1 MPKHILSYFLV
12 LIRYRKINNL
22 IFAEYLK
29 KRMSDIKVKQVLNS
43 SDLEL
48 FIKFPMELYKGN
60 PYYVPPLINEEK
72 SIWVKEENP
81 ALQYSEA
88 AQFLAY
94 KGENIVGR
102 IAVMINHKEEKD
114 LGIRKVRFGWLD
126 FINDIEVSKLLINT
140 AIEYAKSKG
149 ISKIEGPMGFT
160 NLDKA
165 GMLTKG
171 FDKLATM
178 IGIYNYDYYPKH
190 MEQLGLVKEKEWV
203 EFEINFP
210 DTLPDKV
217 EKFSNLI
224 AEKYELKL
232 VKFKSKKD
240 ILPLVEPMFK
250 LLDDTY
256 KHLSTYT
263 PITQEQIKHYKEKYF
278 KFIDKDYIVCI
289 KDKYGSLIS
298 FAITMPS
305 YSKALQKAKGK
316 LFPFGWWHLL
326 NAGKKNDRANFYL
339 IGIHPQYQKRGI
351 TAIIF
356 KEIYETFKKKGVK
369 FLETNPELEE
379 NASIQALWQD
389 YHPTNHKRRRT
400 YSLEIK

>member
-1 MPKHILSYFLV
+1 
-12 LIRYRKINNL
+12 
-22 IFAEYLK
+22 
-29 KRMSDIKVKQVLNS
+29 MSDIKVKQVLNS

-94 KGENIVGR
+94 KGKNIVGR
-102 IAVMINHKEEKD
+102 IAVMINHKEEKE
-114 LGIRKVRFGWLD
+114 LSIRKVRFGWLD
-126 FINDIEVSKLLINT
+126 FIDDIEVSKTLIDT

-171 FDKLATM
+171 FDKLVTM
-178 IGIYNYDYYPKH
+178 IGIYNFDYYPKH

-217 EKFSNLI
+217 EKFSKLI
-224 AEKYELKL
+224 AEKYELEL

-289 KDKYGSLIS
+289 KDRYGSLVS

-339 IGIHPQYQKRGI
+339 IGIHPQYQKRGV

>member
-1 MPKHILSYFLV
+1 
-12 LIRYRKINNL
+12 
-22 IFAEYLK
+22 
-29 KRMSDIKVKQVLNS
+29 MSDIKVKQVLNS

-72 SIWVKEENP
+72 SIWMKEENP

-102 IAVMINHKEEKD
+102 IAVMINHKEEKE

-126 FINDIEVSKLLINT
+126 FINDIEVSKSLINT

-178 IGIYNYDYYPKH
+178 IGIYNFDYYPKH

-210 DTLPDKV
+210 DTLSDKV
-217 EKFSNLI
+217 EKFSKLI
-224 AEKYELKL
+224 AEKYELEL
-232 VKFKSKKD
+232 VKFKAKKD
-240 ILPLVEPMFK
+240 ILPLVDSMFK

-256 KHLSTYT
+256 KNLSTYT
-263 PITQEQIKHYKEKYF
+263 PITEEQIKHYKEKYF

-289 KDKYGSLIS
+289 KDKSGSLIS

-339 IGIHPQYQKRGI
+339 IGIHPQYQKRGV

-389 YHPTNHKRRRT
+389 YNPINHKRRRT

>member
-1 MPKHILSYFLV
+1 
-12 LIRYRKINNL
+12 
-22 IFAEYLK
+22 
-29 KRMSDIKVKQVLNS
+29 MSDIKVKQVLNS

-102 IAVMINHKEEKD
+102 IAVMINHKEEKE

-126 FINDIEVSKLLINT
+126 FIDDIEVSKALINT

-178 IGIYNYDYYPKH
+178 IGIYNFDYYPKH

-224 AEKYELKL
+224 AEKHELEL

-240 ILPLVEPMFK
+240 ILPLVEPMFN

>member
-1 MPKHILSYFLV
+1 
-12 LIRYRKINNL
+12 
-22 IFAEYLK
+22 
-29 KRMSDIKVKQVLNS
+29 MSDIKVKQVLNS

-102 IAVMINHKEEKD
+102 IAVMINHKEEKE

-126 FINDIEVSKLLINT
+126 FINDIEVSKSLINT
-140 AIEYAKSKG
+140 AIEYANSKG

-178 IGIYNYDYYPKH
+178 IGIYNFDYYPKH

-217 EKFSNLI
+217 EKFSRLI
-224 AEKYELKL
+224 AEKYELEL
-232 VKFKSKKD
+232 VKFKAKKD
-240 ILPLVEPMFK
+240 ILPLVDSMFK

-256 KHLSTYT
+256 KNLSTYT
-263 PITQEQIKHYKEKYF
+263 PITEEQIKHYKEKYF

-289 KDKYGSLIS
+289 KDKSGSLIS

-339 IGIHPQYQKRGI
+339 IGIHPQYQKRGV

-389 YHPTNHKRRRT
+389 YNPINHKRRRT

>member
-1 MPKHILSYFLV
+1 
-12 LIRYRKINNL
+12 
-22 IFAEYLK
+22 
-29 KRMSDIKVKQVLNS
+29 MSDIKVKQVLNS

-72 SIWVKEENP
+72 SIWMKEENP

-102 IAVMINHKEEKD
+102 IAVMINHKEEKE

-126 FINDIEVSKLLINT
+126 FIDDIEVSKSLINT

-178 IGIYNYDYYPKH
+178 IGIYNFDYYPKH

-217 EKFSNLI
+217 EKFSKLI
-224 AEKYELKL
+224 AEKYELEL
-232 VKFKSKKD
+232 VKFKAKKD
-240 ILPLVEPMFK
+240 ILPLVDSMFK

-256 KHLSTYT
+256 KNLSTYT
-263 PITQEQIKHYKEKYF
+263 PITEEQIKHYKEKYF

-289 KDKYGSLIS
+289 KDKSGSLIS

-339 IGIHPQYQKRGI
+339 IGIHPQYQKRGV

-389 YHPTNHKRRRT
+389 YNPINHKRRRT

>member
-1 MPKHILSYFLV
+1 
-12 LIRYRKINNL
+12 
-22 IFAEYLK
+22 
-29 KRMSDIKVKQVLNS
+29 MSDIKVKQVLNS

-102 IAVMINHKEEKD
+102 IAVMINHKEEKE

-126 FINDIEVSKLLINT
+126 FIDDIEVSKTLINT

-178 IGIYNYDYYPKH
+178 IGIYNFDYYPKH

-224 AEKYELKL
+224 AEKYELEL

>member
-1 MPKHILSYFLV
+1 
-12 LIRYRKINNL
+12 
-22 IFAEYLK
+22 
-29 KRMSDIKVKQVLNS
+29 MSDIKVKQVLNS

-126 FINDIEVSKLLINT
+126 FIDDIEVSKALIDN

-224 AEKYELKL
+224 AEKYELEL

-316 LFPFGWWHLL
+316 LFPFGWWYLL

-339 IGIHPQYQKRGI
+339 IGIHPQYQKRGV

-379 NASIQALWQD
+379 NARIQALWQD

>member
-1 MPKHILSYFLV
+1 
-12 LIRYRKINNL
+12 
-22 IFAEYLK
+22 
-29 KRMSDIKVKQVLNS
+29 MSNIKVKQVLNS

-72 SIWVKEENP
+72 SIWMKEENP

-102 IAVMINHKEEKD
+102 IAVMINHKEEKE

-126 FINDIEVSKLLINT
+126 FINDIEVSKSLINT
-140 AIEYAKSKG
+140 AIEYANSKG

-178 IGIYNYDYYPKH
+178 IGIYNFDYYPKH

-217 EKFSNLI
+217 EKFSRLI
-224 AEKYELKL
+224 AEKYELEL
-232 VKFKSKKD
+232 VKFKAKKD
-240 ILPLVEPMFK
+240 ILPLVDSMFK

-256 KHLSTYT
+256 KNLSTYT
-263 PITQEQIKHYKEKYF
+263 PITEEQIKHYKEKYF

-289 KDKYGSLIS
+289 KDKSGSLIS

-339 IGIHPQYQKRGI
+339 IGIHPQYQKRGV

-389 YHPTNHKRRRT
+389 YNPINHKRRRT

>member
-1 MPKHILSYFLV
+1 
-12 LIRYRKINNL
+12 
-22 IFAEYLK
+22 
-29 KRMSDIKVKQVLNS
+29 MSDIKVKQVLNS

-72 SIWVKEENP
+72 SIWMKEENP

-102 IAVMINHKEEKD
+102 IAVMINHKEEKE

-126 FINDIEVSKLLINT
+126 FINDIEVSKSLINT

-178 IGIYNYDYYPKH
+178 IGIYNFDYYPKH

-217 EKFSNLI
+217 EKFSKLI
-224 AEKYELKL
+224 AEKYELEL
-232 VKFKSKKD
+232 VKFKAKKD
-240 ILPLVEPMFK
+240 ILPLVDSMFK

-256 KHLSTYT
+256 KNLSTYT
-263 PITQEQIKHYKEKYF
+263 PITEEQIKHYKEKYF

-289 KDKYGSLIS
+289 KDKSGSLIS

-339 IGIHPQYQKRGI
+339 IGIHPQYQKRGV

-389 YHPTNHKRRRT
+389 YNPINHKRRRT
-400 YSLEIK
+400 YSLAIK

>member
-1 MPKHILSYFLV
+1 
-12 LIRYRKINNL
+12 
-22 IFAEYLK
+22 
-29 KRMSDIKVKQVLNS
+29 MSDIKVKQVLNS

-48 FIKFPMELYKGN
+48 FIKFPMELYKEN
-60 PYYVPPLINEEK
+60 LYYVPPLINEEK

-81 ALQYSEA
+81 ALQSSEA

-94 KGENIVGR
+94 KGKNIVGR
-102 IAVMINHKEEKD
+102 IAVMINHKEEKE
-114 LGIRKVRFGWLD
+114 LSIRKVRFGWLD
-126 FINDIEVSKLLINT
+126 FIDDIEVSKALINT

-178 IGIYNYDYYPKH
+178 IGIYNFDYYPKH

-224 AEKYELKL
+224 AEKYELEL

-339 IGIHPQYQKRGI
+339 IGIHPQYQKRGV

>member
-1 MPKHILSYFLV
+1 
-12 LIRYRKINNL
+12 
-22 IFAEYLK
+22 
-29 KRMSDIKVKQVLNS
+29 MSDIKVKQVLNS

-72 SIWVKEENP
+72 SIWMKEENP

-102 IAVMINHKEEKD
+102 IAVMINHKEEKE
-114 LGIRKVRFGWLD
+114 LGICKVRFGWLD
-126 FINDIEVSKLLINT
+126 FIDDIEVSKSLINT

-178 IGIYNYDYYPKH
+178 IGIYNFDYYPKH

-217 EKFSNLI
+217 EKFSKLI
-224 AEKYELKL
+224 AEKYELEL
-232 VKFKSKKD
+232 VKFNAKKD
-240 ILPLVEPMFK
+240 ILPLVDSMFK

-256 KHLSTYT
+256 KNLSTYT
-263 PITQEQIKHYKEKYF
+263 PITEEQIKHYKEKYF

-289 KDKYGSLIS
+289 KDKSGSLIS

-316 LFPFGWWHLL
+316 LFPFGWWYLL

-339 IGIHPQYQKRGI
+339 IGIHPQYQKRGV

-389 YHPTNHKRRRT
+389 YNPINHKRRRT

>member
-1 MPKHILSYFLV
+1 
-12 LIRYRKINNL
+12 
-22 IFAEYLK
+22 
-29 KRMSDIKVKQVLNS
+29 MSDIKVKQVLNS

-72 SIWVKEENP
+72 SIWMKEENP

-102 IAVMINHKEEKD
+102 IAVMINHKEEKE

-126 FINDIEVSKLLINT
+126 FINDIEVSKSLINT

-178 IGIYNYDYYPKH
+178 IGIYNFDYYPKH

-217 EKFSNLI
+217 EKFSKLI
-224 AEKYELKL
+224 AEKYELEL
-232 VKFKSKKD
+232 VKFKAKKD
-240 ILPLVEPMFK
+240 ILPLVDSMFK

-256 KHLSTYT
+256 KNLSTYT
-263 PITQEQIKHYKEKYF
+263 PITEEQIKHYKEKYF

-289 KDKYGSLIS
+289 KDRYGSLIS

>member
-1 MPKHILSYFLV
+1 
-12 LIRYRKINNL
+12 
-22 IFAEYLK
+22 
-29 KRMSDIKVKQVLNS
+29 MSDIKVKQVLNS

-94 KGENIVGR
+94 KGKNIVGR
-102 IAVMINHKEEKD
+102 IAVMINHKEEKE

-126 FINDIEVSKLLINT
+126 FIDDIEVSKSLINT

-178 IGIYNYDYYPKH
+178 IGIYNFDYYPKH

-224 AEKYELKL
+224 AEKYELEL

-240 ILPLVEPMFK
+240 ILPLVELMFK

>member
-1 MPKHILSYFLV
+1 
-12 LIRYRKINNL
+12 
-22 IFAEYLK
+22 
-29 KRMSDIKVKQVLNS
+29 MSDIKVKQVLNS

-60 PYYVPPLINEEK
+60 LYYVPPLINEEK

-102 IAVMINHKEEKD
+102 IAVMINHKEEKE

-126 FINDIEVSKLLINT
+126 FIDDIEVSKTLINT

-178 IGIYNYDYYPKH
+178 IGIYNFDYYPKH

-224 AEKYELKL
+224 AEKYELEL

-289 KDKYGSLIS
+289 KDRYGSLIS

>member
-1 MPKHILSYFLV
+1 
-12 LIRYRKINNL
+12 
-22 IFAEYLK
+22 
-29 KRMSDIKVKQVLNS
+29 MSDIKVKQVLKS

-72 SIWVKEENP
+72 SIWMKEENP

-102 IAVMINHKEEKD
+102 IAVMINHKEEKE
-114 LGIRKVRFGWLD
+114 LGICKVRFGWLD
-126 FINDIEVSKLLINT
+126 FIDDIEVSKSLINT
-140 AIEYAKSKG
+140 AIEYANSKG

-178 IGIYNYDYYPKH
+178 IGIYNFDYYPKH

-217 EKFSNLI
+217 EKFSKLI
-224 AEKYELKL
+224 AEKYELEL
-232 VKFKSKKD
+232 VKFNAKKD
-240 ILPLVEPMFK
+240 ILPLVDSMFK

-256 KHLSTYT
+256 KNLSTYT
-263 PITQEQIKHYKEKYF
+263 PITEEQIKHYKEKYF

-289 KDKYGSLIS
+289 KDKSGSLIS

-316 LFPFGWWHLL
+316 LFPFGWWYLL

-339 IGIHPQYQKRGI
+339 IGIHPQYQKRGV

-389 YHPTNHKRRRT
+389 YNPINHKRRRT

>member
-1 MPKHILSYFLV
+1 
-12 LIRYRKINNL
+12 
-22 IFAEYLK
+22 
-29 KRMSDIKVKQVLNS
+29 MSNIKVKQVLNS

-72 SIWVKEENP
+72 SIWMKGENP

-102 IAVMINHKEEKD
+102 IAVMINHKEEKE

-126 FINDIEVSKLLINT
+126 FINDIEVSKSLINT
-140 AIEYAKSKG
+140 AIEYANSKG

-178 IGIYNYDYYPKH
+178 IGIYNFDYYPKH

-217 EKFSNLI
+217 EKFSKLI
-224 AEKYELKL
+224 AEKYELEL
-232 VKFKSKKD
+232 VKFKAKKD
-240 ILPLVEPMFK
+240 ILPLVDSMFK

-256 KHLSTYT
+256 KNLSTYT
-263 PITQEQIKHYKEKYF
+263 PITEEQIKHYKEKYF

-289 KDKYGSLIS
+289 KDKSGSLIS

-389 YHPTNHKRRRT
+389 YNPINHKRRRT

>member
-1 MPKHILSYFLV
+1 
-12 LIRYRKINNL
+12 
-22 IFAEYLK
+22 
-29 KRMSDIKVKQVLNS
+29 MSDIKVKQVLNS

-72 SIWVKEENP
+72 SIWMKEENP

-102 IAVMINHKEEKD
+102 IAVMINHKEEKE

-126 FINDIEVSKLLINT
+126 FINDIEVSKSLINT

-178 IGIYNYDYYPKH
+178 IGIYNFDYYPKH

-217 EKFSNLI
+217 EKFSKLI
-224 AEKYELKL
+224 AEKYELEL
-232 VKFKSKKD
+232 VKFKAEKD
-240 ILPLVEPMFK
+240 ILPLVDSMFK

-256 KHLSTYT
+256 KNLSTYT
-263 PITQEQIKHYKEKYF
+263 PITEEQIKHYKEKYF

-289 KDKYGSLIS
+289 KDKSGSLIS

-339 IGIHPQYQKRGI
+339 IGIHPQYQKRGV

-389 YHPTNHKRRRT
+389 YNPINHKRRRT